1 MTINKRVKA
10 IREAKELSMN
20 AFAKAIGLAQSGIS
34 AIEYETRPVTEKNIR
49 LICVTFG
56 VNEEWLRTGEGEMF
70 IQTDRTIIASLA
82 KKYDLDD
89 MDCSIIESYMKL
101 PPSARS
107 VMKAYLRTLVSECA
121 KHDADEA
128 NAILRSHAD
137 AALALADEESASKN
151 SEAHA

>member
-1 MTINKRVKA
+1 MDINERVKA
-10 IREAKELSMN
+10 IRKAKEMTTVE
-20 AFAKAIGLAQSGIS
+20 FGKAIGLSNSGITE
-34 AIEYETRPVTEKNIR
+34 IEKGRRPVTERSIM
-49 LICVTFG
+49 LICASLNVSE
-56 VNEEWLRTGEGEMF
+56 NWLRTGEGSMF
-70 IQTDRTIIASLA
+70 IETDEAIISTLA
-82 KKYDLDD
+82 KKYNLDD

-137 AALALADEESASKN
+137 AAFADEENPPKN